1 MDVPSIQAV
10 AQSSSPQPQPDLRPT
25 ADAAAVARDPSPEI
39 PLPPSLSQQGVVSAG
54 MLRGPSQTSEIK
66 AVEEVGRTLKP
77 YGISMLPSEEARET
91 ARDAAK
97 AEADAAQAEREAK
110 KADDA
115 AADAARLAEAAAM
128 PAAEQEASIATVEGS
143 PVTAIEG
150 QTSAPGPAM
159 RAEA

>member
-1 MDVPSIQAV
+1 
-10 AQSSSPQPQPDLRPT
+10 
-25 ADAAAVARDPSPEI
+25 
-39 PLPPSLSQQGVVSAG
+39 

-143 PVTAIEG
+143 PDTAIAG

>member
-1 MDVPSIQAV
+1 M
-10 AQSSSPQPQPDLRPT
+10 
-25 ADAAAVARDPSPEI
+25 ARDPSPEI

-115 AADAARLAEAAAM
+115 AADAARLAEEAAAM
-128 PAAEQEASIATVEGS
+128 PVAEQEASIATVEGS
-143 PVTAIEG
+143 PDTAIAG